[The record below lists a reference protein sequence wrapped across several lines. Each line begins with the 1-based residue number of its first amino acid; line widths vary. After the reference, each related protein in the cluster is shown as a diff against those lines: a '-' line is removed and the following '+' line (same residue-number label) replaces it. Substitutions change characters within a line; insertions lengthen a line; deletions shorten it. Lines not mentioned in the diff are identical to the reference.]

1 MNKKIFLFK
10 KITNFDKKL
19 KMNSKK
25 ILFLIIAVML
35 VYSCN
40 NSEKNINTINNN
52 QKKDLLAYD
61 KAKEVLYSLP
71 SPVETAMII
80 ENANTKFDDD
90 YLLPIDN
97 INFYETSYSQA
108 TILGVYSADL
118 SYISMFEQQ
127 QLAVK
132 YLSNCKKLAE
142 SLGVMEVINDSII
155 DDLSKSIKRKEE
167 VLEIIS
173 NEYMKINS
181 YLEDNNR
188 QQLAALLV
196 FGGWIEGLY
205 ISTKLV
211 NNDISINPDLVQ
223 TIYDQKLSLEDL
235 INLMKIF
242 EDNPT
247 FKTYTTYLLELNEIF
262 NSIKTPMG
270 QKDFDLLQTKILT
283 IRTNIVKNSN
293 NN

>member
-1 MNKKIFLFK
+1 
-10 KITNFDKKL
+10 
-19 KMNSKK
+19 MNSKK
-25 ILFLIIAVML
+25 FLFLIIALIL

-40 NSEKNINTINNN
+40 NSEKNINTSNNN
-52 QKKDLLAYD
+52 QKKELLAYD

-90 YLLPIDN
+90 YLLPIDY
-97 INFYETSYSQA
+97 INYYETSYSKA

-196 FGGWIEGLY
+196 FGGWVEGIY
-205 ISTKLV
+205 ISTRLV
-211 NNDISINPDLVQ
+211 NNDISKNPDLVQ

-247 FKTYTTYLLELNEIF
+247 FKTYTNYLMELNEIF
-262 NSIKTPMG
+262 KSIKTPMV
-270 QKDFDLLQTKILT
+270 QKEFDILQTKILT
-283 IRTNIVKNSN
+283 IRTNIVKNSHN
-293 NN
+293 N

>member
-1 MNKKIFLFK
+1 
-10 KITNFDKKL
+10 
-19 KMNSKK
+19 MNSKN
-25 ILFLIIAVML
+25 ILYLIIAL
-35 VYSCN
+35 LLAYSCS
-40 NSEKNINTINNN
+40 NSDKNINTNNN
-52 QKKDLLAYD
+52 NPKKDLLAYD

-90 YLLPIDN
+90 YILPVDY
-97 INFYETSYSQA
+97 INYYETSYSKA

-167 VLEIIS
+167 VLDIIS

-205 ISTKLV
+205 ISIKLV
-211 NNDISINPDLVQ
+211 NNDITKNPDLVQ

-262 NSIKTPMG
+262 KGIKTPMG
-270 QKDFDLLQTKILT
+270 QKDFDLLQTKVLSV
-283 IRTNIVKNSN
+283 RTNIVRNSN